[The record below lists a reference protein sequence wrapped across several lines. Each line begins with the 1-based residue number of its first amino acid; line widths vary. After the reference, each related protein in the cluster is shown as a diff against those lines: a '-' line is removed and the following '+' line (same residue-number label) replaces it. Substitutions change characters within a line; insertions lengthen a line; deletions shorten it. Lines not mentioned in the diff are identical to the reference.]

1 MAGPTSSR
9 APTGPGPNTEFARS
23 WPVRTSV
30 QTLDELVHRAGLRQL
45 AFVKADVE
53 GAEPAV
59 LDGALATLR
68 RHRPALLLEVEDR
81 HLAKYVGRAEDV
93 AEKLGVHGYRPY
105 RWTGGRWTE
114 TTEIREDH
122 RNYLFTA

>member
-1 MAGPTSSR
+1 M
-9 APTGPGPNTEFARS
+9 
-23 WPVRTSV
+23 
-30 QTLDELVHRAGLRQL
+30 
-45 AFVKADVE
+45 E

-81 HLAKYVGRAEDV
+81 HLAKYGGRAEDV

-105 RWTGGRWTE
+105 RWTGGCWTE